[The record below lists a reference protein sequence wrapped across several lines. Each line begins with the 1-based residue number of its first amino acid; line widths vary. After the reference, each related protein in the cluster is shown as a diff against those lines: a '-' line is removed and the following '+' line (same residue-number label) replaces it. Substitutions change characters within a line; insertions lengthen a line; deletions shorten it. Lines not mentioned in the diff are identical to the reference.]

1 MGRRKSSQPTADVFA
16 RDTFRQ
22 SFSPTLPFGR
32 FCWNVSVLSLAS
44 ILPFLLVYILATPG
58 FATLLLTNGTAL
70 SRFLRQVFTNGFV
83 VVFLVNYLG
92 FVSASVALRQYQHRP
107 IVYLVLDGLLRSVAF
122 IGVHIAVYVMSA
134 DLFGSF
140 NGSRATA
147 LSVVGPT
154 LERSFMFGNISGV
167 YLYALAPGTFI
178 ALLVVLTEPSGEASK
193 PTMFRTMSMALLFS
207 LTPIPLVTFLSY
219 ALDLAT

>member
-1 MGRRKSSQPTADVFA
+1 MAFVPPQNIDNTK
-16 RDTFRQ
+16 
-22 SFSPTLPFGR
+22 
-32 FCWNVSVLSLAS
+32 
-44 ILPFLLVYILATPG
+44 I
-58 FATLLLTNGTAL
+58 
-70 SRFLRQVFTNGFV
+70 NGFV

-92 FVSASVALRQYQHRP
+92 FVSASVALKQYQHRP

>member
-1 MGRRKSSQPTADVFA
+1 
-16 RDTFRQ
+16 
-22 SFSPTLPFGR
+22 
-32 FCWNVSVLSLAS
+32 
-44 ILPFLLVYILATPG
+44 
-58 FATLLLTNGTAL
+58 
-70 SRFLRQVFTNGFV
+70 
-83 VVFLVNYLG
+83 
-92 FVSASVALRQYQHRP
+92 
-107 IVYLVLDGLLRSVAF
+107 
-122 IGVHIAVYVMSA
+122 MSA

>member
-1 MGRRKSSQPTADVFA
+1 M
-16 RDTFRQ
+16 
-22 SFSPTLPFGR
+22 
-32 FCWNVSVLSLAS
+32 
-44 ILPFLLVYILATPG
+44 PFLLVYILATPG

-92 FVSASVALRQYQHRP
+92 FVSASVALKQYQHRP

-207 LTPIPLVTFLSY
+207 LTPIPLVTGSRSAKAGRNQNAPDNTVPNSGICKLGCAQQCCECMGDWF
-219 ALDLAT
+219 

>member
-92 FVSASVALRQYQHRP
+92 FVSASVALKQYQHRP

-140 NGSRATA
+140 N
-147 LSVVGPT
+147 
-154 LERSFMFGNISGV
+154 ERSFMFGNISGV